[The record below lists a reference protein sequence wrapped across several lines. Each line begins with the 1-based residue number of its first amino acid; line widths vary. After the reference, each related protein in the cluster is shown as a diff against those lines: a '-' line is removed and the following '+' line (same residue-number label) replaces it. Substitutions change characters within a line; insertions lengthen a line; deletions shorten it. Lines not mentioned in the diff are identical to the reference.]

1 MKGGANRI
9 RYARVAMPAGGADP
23 IGQLAARIAEA
34 APELRRDAVVLVDS
48 PRSPREGPQERDL
61 DIALR
66 ATVTRLNLGRAPRRR
81 IALSM
86 FPTPEIEYFARC
98 AADPGCKPHLK
109 TLAISALGCE
119 MPCESTRRK
128 AGGWIFTRFMI
139 AGFAVYRAL
148 ELLGAAAH
156 ECYPYLVFS
165 LAAPGPL
172 PSKSRRRAAL
182 ESRRRILARMSA
194 RSGISLAPPAS
205 LDQADAAVMAMAA
218 RGARA
223 IVVLKSRASGSF
235 LLPLID
241 GEAASA
247 AIPRA

>member
-1 MKGGANRI
+1 
-9 RYARVAMPAGGADP
+9 MPAGGADP

-34 APELRRDAVVLVDS
+34 APELRRGAVVLVDS
-48 PRSPREGPQERDL
+48 PRSPREGPHERDL

-86 FPTPEIEYFARC
+86 FPTPQIEYFARC

-109 TLAISALGCE
+109 ALAISVLGCE
-119 MPCESTRRK
+119 MPRESKKRK
-128 AGGWIFTRFMI
+128 VGGWIFTRFMI

-148 ELLGAAAH
+148 ELLEAAAH

-194 RSGISLAPPAS
+194 RSGICLAPPAS
-205 LDQADAAVMAMAA
+205 LDEADAAVMAMAA
-218 RGARA
+218 HAARG
-223 IVVLKSRASGSF
+223 VLVIKSRTSGSF

-241 GEAASA
+241 GDAASA